1 MLLAHCVFCVCSTD
15 QTQILMF
22 IQISGILDSTTH
34 ERFALSKSSEHL
46 TRLSQLC
53 HSWTCSVTCTTSLRG
68 IKISEMAQF
77 RLENLAILLPWW
89 TTLNLAKS
97 FLVTTPTTSLLS
109 LHTSM
114 CRWKKIL
121 TYEIGKYILT
131 KPKALNLLKIWG
143 SGVEASMMEGVGF
156 ITGLKSM
163 W

>member
-1 MLLAHCVFCVCSTD
+1 MSLLTHWWHLVSDIALTFSFNWFILGDASGSLCVLCLLNRSNPD
-15 QTQILMF
+15 ILMC

-77 RLENLAILLPWW
+77 CLENLAILLPWW

-114 CRWKKIL
+114 CRWKKIC
-121 TYEIGKYILT
+121 I
-131 KPKALNLLKIWG
+131 NLWN
-143 SGVEASMMEGVGF
+143 
-156 ITGLKSM
+156 